1 MPTVCY
7 LKELIMNQQI
17 DNILVIKVGTSTLTR
32 RSKNGQLELDVKSFK
47 RIGQQVIDLKL
58 AGYNIAIVS
67 SAAITAGMV
76 ETGLAVRPGNTE
88 SSMPTLQALASIGW
102 RHVLNAWDDALVAL
116 TIGELL
122 VTRQELERDSER
134 SELLR
139 VTRSLMLSGAVPI
152 INENDAITHEEI
164 AYGDNDTLAANFAV
178 RLKRSSLFGDMVSV
192 VVLSD
197 IEGVYE
203 DVNDGST
210 IIKRIDNISE
220 YERVA
225 KETTDSVGTGG
236 MITKF
241 KAARI
246 AYEHGVDLYITHGRG
261 EDSVKRAIQGEIG
274 TRFGT

>member
-1 MPTVCY
+1 
-7 LKELIMNQQI
+7 MNQRI

-32 RSKNGQLELDVKSFK
+32 RSKNGRLELDSKSFK
-47 RIGQQVIDLKL
+47 RIGQQIIELKS
-58 AGYNIAIVS
+58 AGYAIAIVS

-76 ETGLAVRPGNTE
+76 ETGLAVRPSNTE

-102 RHVLNAWDDALVAL
+102 RHVLNAWDDALETV

-139 VTRSLMLSGAVPI
+139 VTHSLMLSGAIPV

-178 RLKRSSLFGDMVSV
+178 KLKRSSIFGEKVSV

-203 DVNDGST
+203 DSTDAST
-210 IIKRIDNISE
+210 IIRQINDIDA
-220 YERVA
+220 YEQVA
-225 KETTDSVGTGG
+225 KETSGSVGTGG

-241 KAARI
+241 NAARI
-246 AYEHGVDLYITHGRG
+246 AHDEGVEFYITHGRA
-261 EDSVKRAIQGEIG
+261 SRMIKRTLLGKIG
-274 TRFGT
+274 TRFSIVF